1 MGRMQVFLDLVK
13 RSRLL
18 APNLKELTLTCY
30 TGMSHRGNHV
40 AREVVRDHLAAL
52 RWMNPNAVI
61 YLREMR
67 GQGTPSISYSLC
79 AWIFFSSRPRPSSL
93 TLSPPP
99 SLFAPAI
106 SGVPADGGA
115 PKAMEI
121 TPSLTPDEVVAKVMM
136 AARDPDLAASG
147 GVAPSELAAAAK
159 GGERGAAKAAPAAAA
174 SSAAAAAAA
183 AAAQPQQPQKLA

>member
-79 AWIFFSSRPRPSSL
+79 AWIYRAPYLLAPPFSLSL
-93 TLSPPP
+93 SHALLSP
-99 SLFAPAI
+99 SLLLLRWI
-106 SGVPADGGA
+106 
-115 PKAMEI
+115 
-121 TPSLTPDEVVAKVMM
+121 
-136 AARDPDLAASG
+136 
-147 GVAPSELAAAAK
+147 
-159 GGERGAAKAAPAAAA
+159 RGARRRRRAQGHGDH
-174 SSAAAAAAA
+174 
-183 AAAQPQQPQKLA
+183 AQPDA